1 MIDAEPKGQPT
12 HVGADDRRNW
22 DMGLHRGLTRLD
34 LRSNNVT
41 PPHDSAGAWA
51 NEVNQAVQAQA
62 EQVRVNPP
70 TVRFE
75 LGTPPTHPNTA
86 PFNRTH
92 HQYTM
97 SAPMVST
104 PRDSKRHG
112 WYHGPLAQ
120 QAQGELVRGPRVDR
134 MEHPNMTAFSGFPGR
149 EPPREPPSQPQPHS
163 QQPGGDRTAENSSR
177 FDALVAVAASE
188 GSTAT
193 AY

>member
-1 MIDAEPKGQPT
+1 MVDAEPHMPPA
-12 HVGADDRRNW
+12 HVGTDDRRNW

-41 PPHDSAGAWA
+41 PPRDSAGAWA

-75 LGTPPTHPNTA
+75 LGTPPSQSNA
-86 PFNRTH
+86 GALGRN

-97 SAPMVST
+97 SAPMIAT
-104 PRDSKRHG
+104 PRDTKRHG

-120 QAQGELVRGPRVDR
+120 QTHGEPVRGPRVDR

-149 EPPREPPSQPQPHS
+149 EPSRELQSQPQPHP
-163 QQPGGDRTAENSSR
+163 QQPGSERTAENSSR